1 MLFYEQPDKPW
12 VPFDFMLIEAL
23 QMLEDETCTEC
34 GNPIWV
40 CRNNEATNVGFK
52 IKTTK
57 CYAKAEL
64 EKWRETEEKKNKNKK
79 KYGEMPY
86 IVAYT
91 YDDGP
96 LPTRE
101 EYYRSLSD
109 KIE

>member
-1 MLFYEQPDKPW
+1 MLFYEQPDEPW
-12 VPFDFMLIEAL
+12 IEFDFMLIEAF
-23 QMLEDETCTEC
+23 QMLEDETCSEC

-40 CRNNEATNVGFK
+40 CRNDSATNVGFK
-52 IKTTK
+52 IKTTV

-64 EKWRETEEKKNKNKK
+64 DKWRDKQDKK
-79 KYGEMPY
+79 KAKAKPGELPY

-96 LPTRE
+96 MPTRQD
-101 EYYRSLSD
+101 YYESLSD